1 MDVASPSARRE
12 PQDLPKDWG
21 EQPRANGRNA
31 PGPKPNPG
39 LTESQRVSSA
49 LARPGQP
56 SHSTQRERAV
66 PLFEFEPRYRP
77 ACCPS

>member
-1 MDVASPSARRE
+1 MDVAGPLTRRE
-12 PQDLPKDWG
+12 PPDLPKDGG
-21 EQPRANGRNA
+21 EQPRANGHNA
-31 PGPKPNPG
+31 LGPKPNQG
-39 LTESQRVSSA
+39 LTESQRVRST

-56 SHSTQRERAV
+56 SHSTQQERAV